1 MISGPRTSHTCAGR
15 LFSIDGGNVASVE
28 YSTVRKGMV
37 IVGDGGQLFYVMDRD
52 LKTPGN
58 LPSKLK
64 LKLRNLKTGFVNE
77 VRVHPEDKVEQA
89 YLETRAM
96 QYLYKDVD
104 GYVFMDNETFDQ
116 TTLSKDL
123 AGDLMLYLKEGNSV
137 KVVFHDEKPLSVE
150 LPQTVEL
157 EVTDTEPSVK
167 GATAAAQYKPATLET
182 GLKINVPAFIG
193 IGEKIAIDT
202 RDGSYLSRVK

>member
-1 MISGPRTSHTCAGR
+1 
-15 LFSIDGGNVASVE
+15 
-28 YSTVRKGMV
+28 MV
-37 IVGDGGQLFYVMDRD
+37 IVGDGGQLFYCMDRD

-64 LKLRNLKTGFVNE
+64 LRLKNLKTGFVND

-89 YLETRAM
+89 FLETRTM
-96 QYLYKDVD
+96 QYLYKDSD

-116 TTLSKDL
+116 TTLSPVL
-123 AGDLMLYLKEGNSV
+123 AGDLMVYLKEGNSA
-137 KVVFHDEKPLSVE
+137 KVTFHDDKPLTVE

-157 EVTDTEPSVK
+157 EVVETEPSVK
-167 GATAAAQYKPATLET
+167 GATAAAQYKPAVMET
-182 GLKINVPAFIG
+182 GLKITVPPFIS

-202 RDGSYLSRVK
+202 RTGEYLSRVK